1 LAAAVQGPCI
11 ALPRQSRE
19 RILFLVVL
27 RQQAAALAVD
37 KITPALCRAE
47 PLEVLEAA
55 EVTLHLAVAV
65 AVLAIHHLQAHH
77 KVITVVRVLVALGGL
92 LLVVVELPLLAQIIQ
107 LQRLAVLAV
116 LVLHLLLRVL
126 VLLVAAAAAGVVVV
140 VALLAVLAVLA
151 AAVLVNL

>member
-126 VLLVAAAAAGVVVV
+126 VLLVAAAGVVVV